1 MKIDHKESS
10 KDFGEQF
17 SVDNNYEGYLGSD
30 ELLKEIIHPFELP
43 QIKNKIIM
51 EVGVGSG
58 RISKNLLSYD
68 PKKLFALEP
77 SKAINVAKKQLV
89 SSKVEFLNIEAQ
101 NLSFENKIDFI
112 FSLGAI
118 HHIPE
123 FKKALVKIHRSLAE
137 NGKFIIWVYGK
148 EGNELYLFFFNNLRR
163 ITIKLPDFILRF
175 ISKFLAIL
183 TYPYGLLCKYFSL
196 PLKGYFIGMFN
207 KLSFKN
213 RTYVIFDQLNPSYAK
228 YFTKKELENELHNAG
243 FKIEILN
250 HRLGYSYTAI
260 CCK

>member
-17 SVDNNYEGYLGSD
+17 SVDNDYEGYLGSD
-30 ELLKEIIHPFELP
+30 ELLNEIIYPFQLSK
-43 QIKNKIIM
+43 IKDKIVM

-77 SKAINVAKKQLV
+77 SKAIDIAKKELD
-89 SSKVEFLNIEAQ
+89 SSKTEFLNIEAQ
-101 NLSFENKIDFI
+101 NLNFENKIDFI
-112 FSLGAI
+112 FSLGVI

-123 FKKALVKIHRSLAE
+123 FKKTLSKIHQSLTK

-163 ITIKLPDFILRF
+163 ITIKLPDFFLRI
-175 ISKFLAIL
+175 ISKLLAL
-183 TYPYGLLCKYFSL
+183 FTYPYGFLCKYFSL
-196 PLKGYFIGMFN
+196 PLSKYFIGMFN

-228 YFTKKELENELHNAG
+228 YFSKKELEKELHNAG
-243 FKIEILN
+243 FKIELLN

-260 CCK
+260 CSK